1 VYGYSC
7 SWSRKRGKKEKK
19 ESRRKQGVK
28 NYGHLGTV
36 LSQLIDERSAPITM
50 CGREKGCII

>member
-36 LSQLIDERSAPITM
+36 LSQLIDERSALSP
-50 CGREKGCII
+50 CVGGKKDA